1 MAKIDLTQYGITG
14 TTEVVYNPSYEDL
27 YKEETKPE
35 LEGYEKG
42 HVSDLG
48 AVDVFTGV
56 YTGRSP
62 KDKFI
67 VDDANSHDTVWWTT
81 EEYPND
87 NHPASEK
94 TWEAVKE
101 IAKKEL
107 CNKKLYVVDGF
118 CGANKDTRMAVRF
131 IMEVAWQ
138 AHFVKNMFI
147 RPSTLR

>member
-67 VDDANSHDTVWWTT
+67 VDDANSHDTV
-81 EEYPND
+81 
-87 NHPASEK
+87 
-94 TWEAVKE
+94 
-101 IAKKEL
+101 
-107 CNKKLYVVDGF
+107 C
-118 CGANKDTRMAVRF
+118 
-131 IMEVAWQ
+131 
-138 AHFVKNMFI
+138 
-147 RPSTLR
+147 